1 MKGVK
6 YRMGLEGVRD
16 KKLLYHLTKLDN
28 MEMIIN
34 HGLLPRRFLLEQN
47 MLFGDVADPRIISK
61 REELGLDKYT
71 PFHFHPYSAFDVA
84 VKNTYSTDE
93 FVYICIRRA
102 LAEFNNFKILIK
114 HPLSQQECI
123 LYNYADGMKNI
134 DWDTMERA
142 GETDEYS
149 RNVKMA
155 ECLTDKCIPAEL
167 FQCVYV
173 KDIETQQYIEELF
186 ENKGILEQPPYVSI
200 QSKWF

>member
-1 MKGVK
+1 MKGAK

-34 HGLLPRRFLLEQN
+34 YGLLPRRFLLEQN

-71 PFHFHPYSAFDVA
+71 PFHFHPYSAVDVA

-155 ECLTDKCIPAEL
+155 ECLIDKCIPAEL